1 MAVPPPNWPSTPP
14 ETPGSK
20 ASNDTSTTKPRGKA
34 RYKVRFKTYQ
44 PSGVPYEKQLKGVV
58 RREDW
63 RIGAQRK
70 GATERISKPVAASCV
85 SSDRQNDECRD
96 IELLPQWT
104 FLPRNGTRMDP
115 FTQIPIKGEC
125 VEQTLDY
132 FLSVV
137 MPKHNGVHIEG
148 HMNPHIS
155 LLLPYAMKN
164 AVLFESM
171 MGLCRAS
178 ILTALGQDPHQ
189 DQELNRHRQRTVA
202 AVTDRLS
209 TPDAVNDA
217 TILAV
222 TMLLTLEYILG
233 NVAAVAAHL
242 GGLERMIAMRKDLND
257 DTPWKCF
264 VKAGLDAYKA
274 LGSFITG
281 KAPPLPKDSHSF
293 IEETFA
299 ELSLNKPITY
309 PKAPFSPDLCRVLSR
324 LDGGFSELALS
335 GMLSEQMLY
344 VLASITATNA
354 NTASDWVGD
363 TILDPELQAILSA
376 LQRLSLMRIRS
387 IEKYLTSGLLA
398 HCFQLRRLRAL
409 NLFHDPAIRSFIQ
422 TLHQHEKPG
431 SEREQRCMMW
441 VTMSIAGALSLRTIR
456 MPGSHLVLDRAFE
469 LYPAFNAWHTLEP
482 ILRCFFW
489 TEALGR
495 HWRSA
500 WDIGRRRWDHVLR
513 ARKSSPVV
521 LPLLMYEAESRN
533 EIEEIEGVPTMAE
546 VYAHSR
552 SGIGDTVN
560 LVKASQ
566 CPFTKRG
573 EMQSLQQK
581 DMMTAHS
588 LTGVLLGT

>member
-1 MAVPPPNWPSTPP
+1 MPQGASG
-14 ETPGSK
+14 ESK
-20 ASNDTSTTKPRGKA
+20 TKPRGKA
-34 RYKVRFKTYQ
+34 RYKVRFKTFK
-44 PSGVPYEKQLKGVV
+44 PNGIPNEERFKGLV

-63 RIGAQRK
+63 RINTQRK
-70 GATERISKPVAASCV
+70 DIAEQYPKHDHATRV
-85 SSDRQNDECRD
+85 STDSNDKD
-96 IELLPQWT
+96 LSIKLSSPLTSLPQ
-104 FLPRNGTRMDP
+104 NGTRMDP
-115 FTQIPIKGEC
+115 FTPLPVTGDC
-125 VEQTLDY
+125 VNQTFDY

-137 MPKHNGVHIEG
+137 MPKHNGIRIEG
-148 HMNPHIS
+148 HMDPHIS
-155 LLLPYAMKN
+155 LLLPYAMEN

-178 ILTALGQDPHQ
+178 ILTALGRDPDQ
-189 DQELNRHRQRTVA
+189 DQELNRHRQKTVA

-217 TILAV
+217 TLLAV

-242 GGLERMIAMRKDLND
+242 SGLERMIAMRKDLND

-281 KAPPLPKDSHSF
+281 KPPPLPKNSHSF
-293 IEETFA
+293 IAETFA
-299 ELSLNKPITY
+299 ELSLNKPVIY
-309 PKAPFSPDLCRVLSR
+309 PKAPFSPDLCKVLSR
-324 LDGGFSELALS
+324 LAGGFSELALS

-354 NTASDWVGD
+354 STATGWDGD

-409 NLFHDPAIRSFIQ
+409 NLFHDPAIRSFIH
-422 TLHQHEKPG
+422 TLHQHERPD

-441 VTMSIAGALSLRTIR
+441 VTMSIAGALSLRTLR

-469 LYPAFNAWHTLEP
+469 LYPAFNAWDTLEP

-489 TEALGR
+489 TEAVGC
-495 HWRSA
+495 HWKSA
-500 WDIGRRRWDHVLR
+500 WEIGRRRWDHVLR

-521 LPLLMYEAESRN
+521 LPLLMYEEESQD
-533 EIEEIEGVPTMAE
+533 EPEEVERVPTMAE
-546 VYAHSR
+546 LHAHSR

-566 CPFTKRG
+566 CPFVKRMG
-573 EMQSLQQK
+573 MENLPQK
-581 DMMTAHS
+581 DIMTAHS
-588 LTGVLLGT
+588 FTGVLLGS